1 MGQATVSLI
10 ASAVLG
16 LVAAGLATALFQ
28 ILKQQGRLL
37 LRLEQVEKR
46 LELDASESIDRGT
59 VALQAGTPTGLPAG
73 TALPE
78 ARLTDLQGET
88 VALKDFRGRR
98 VLLAHWSARC
108 GFCDLIAPDLARL
121 APELEKAGV
130 RLLLVSSGTAEAE
143 RELAR
148 EHGLESHVL
157 LQTKADP
164 IEAIARLG
172 TPSAYLLDE
181 EGKVAKPLAVGTDQV
196 LELAGEAAAPP
207 GRPRRLPAE
216 RPLSESRI
224 ERNGL
229 KAGTPAPPFTLPE
242 VRGGTVSLDKYQGRK
257 VLLVFSDPH
266 CGPCDQL
273 APELVRLHEAHRGNG
288 LDLVLVGRGDPEEN
302 RRKAERQ
309 GFEFPVVL
317 QKKWEVSRD
326 YGIFATPVGFLIDEN
341 GVIEK
346 DVARGPDAILALAPE
361 APSAGKKVAH
371 G

>member
-16 LVAAGLATALFQ
+16 LVAAGLAAVLFQ

-46 LELDASESIDRGT
+46 LELDAGESIDRGT
-59 VALQAGTPTGLPAG
+59 VALQAGTPAGLPAG
-73 TALPE
+73 TALPD

-108 GFCDLIAPDLARL
+108 GFCDQIAPDLARL

-157 LQTKADP
+157 LQTKADA
-164 IEAIARLG
+164 IEAIAGLG
-172 TPSAYLLDE
+172 TPSGYLLDE
-181 EGKVAKPLAVGTDQV
+181 EGRVAKPLAIGTGQI

-207 GRPRRLPAE
+207 GRPRRLPGE

-229 KAGTPAPPFTLPE
+229 KAGTPAPPFALPD
-242 VRGGTVSLDKYQGRK
+242 VRGGTVSLDEYRGRK

-273 APELVRLHEAHRGNG
+273 APDLVRLHEAHRGNG
-288 LDLVLVGRGDPEEN
+288 LDLILVGRGEPEEN
-302 RRKAERQ
+302 RRKAERH

-326 YGIFATPVGFLIDEN
+326 YGIFATPVGFLVDEN

-346 DVARGPDAILALAPE
+346 DMARGPEAILALAPE